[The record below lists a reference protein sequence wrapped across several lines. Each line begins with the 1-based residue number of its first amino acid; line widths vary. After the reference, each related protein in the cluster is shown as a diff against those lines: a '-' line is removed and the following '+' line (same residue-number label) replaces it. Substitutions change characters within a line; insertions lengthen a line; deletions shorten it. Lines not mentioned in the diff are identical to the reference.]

1 MGLFIPFVTLTFIF
15 FGIFGCFHEKHLRI
29 FGVFYEKHLR
39 KLIKSIIFA
48 TKIYRQI
55 EDMERLFKRKLYNRL
70 LEWKQVQN
78 GKSAIL
84 IEGARRVG
92 KSTLV
97 EQFAKNEY
105 ESYILVDFNEAS
117 EEVKSLF
124 DNLMNKDYIFLQL
137 QAMYNVVLKERKSVI
152 IFDEVQKCPL
162 ARQAIKYLVK
172 DGRYDYIET
181 GSLISI
187 KKNTKDI
194 TIPSEEERVTLYPM
208 DYEEFR
214 WALGDEASVP
224 LLHTFFEKRLPLN
237 QAHRDKMRDFRLYML
252 IGGMPQAVK
261 TFIETN
267 NFSMVDHVKRGI
279 IKVYQEDFQKLDET
293 GRLETLFM
301 EIPSQLNQT
310 NNRYKPYAVLGD
322 VDDNKLLELL
332 KDLEDS
338 KTTLFSYHSNDPN
351 VGMSLTKDIS
361 KFKIFC
367 ADTGLFVTLAFW
379 DKDHTENII
388 YQKLLN
394 DKLSTNMGYVY
405 ENIIAQILTAAG
417 NKLFYYTWKK
427 DANHNYEID
436 FLLSRGAKLHPIEV
450 KSSGYKTH
458 KSLDAFCQKFSHNIE
473 KRYLIYTKDLKQD
486 EDTLLLPV
494 YMTQFL

>member
-1 MGLFIPFVTLTFIF
+1 
-15 FGIFGCFHEKHLRI
+15 
-29 FGVFYEKHLR
+29 
-39 KLIKSIIFA
+39 
-48 TKIYRQI
+48 
-55 EDMERLFKRKLYNRL
+55 MERIFKRKLYDRL

-105 ESYILVDFNEAS
+105 ESYILVDFNETS

-124 DNLMNKDYIFLQL
+124 NNLMNKDYIFLQL

-152 IFDEVQKCPL
+152 IFDEVQKCPQ

-187 KKNTKDI
+187 KKNTKNI

-252 IGGMPQAVK
+252 VGGMPQAVN

-267 NFSMVDHVKRGI
+267 NFSLVDHVKRGI

-310 NNRYKPYAVLGD
+310 NNRYKPYSVLGD
-322 VDDNKLLELL
+322 VDDDKLQELL
-332 KDLEDS
+332 IDLKDS

-351 VGMSLTKDIS
+351 VGMSLTKDVS

-405 ENIIAQILTAAG
+405 ENVIAQMLTAAG
-417 NKLFYYTWKK
+417 NKLFYYTWPK
-427 DANHNYEID
+427 DATHNYEID

-450 KSSGYKTH
+450 KSSGYNAH
-458 KSLDAFCQKFSHNIE
+458 KSLDAFCQKFSHIID
-473 KRYLIYTKDLKQD
+473 KRYLIYTKDLQTD
-486 EDTLLLPV
+486 EETLLLPV
-494 YMTQFL
+494 YMTPFL